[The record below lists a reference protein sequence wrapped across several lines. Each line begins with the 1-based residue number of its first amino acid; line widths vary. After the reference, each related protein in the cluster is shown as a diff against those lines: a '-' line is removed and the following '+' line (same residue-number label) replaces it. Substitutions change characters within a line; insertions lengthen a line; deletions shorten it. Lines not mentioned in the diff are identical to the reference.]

1 MTLAPRRC
9 STDGRWGYPKPED
22 ASRLRVLIDG
32 DMLRGVVAYDVDE
45 GWADVLL
52 WGDDGDPVMRDGQF
66 VATRRTGQIKVYLV

>member
-9 STDGRWGYPKPED
+9 STDGREGYPKPDD

-32 DMLRGVVAYDVDE
+32 DMLRGVVAYDADA

-52 WGDDGDPVMRDGQF
+52 WDEDGNPTMRDGHF
-66 VATRRTGQIKVYLV
+66 VAVRRTGMIEVYIL